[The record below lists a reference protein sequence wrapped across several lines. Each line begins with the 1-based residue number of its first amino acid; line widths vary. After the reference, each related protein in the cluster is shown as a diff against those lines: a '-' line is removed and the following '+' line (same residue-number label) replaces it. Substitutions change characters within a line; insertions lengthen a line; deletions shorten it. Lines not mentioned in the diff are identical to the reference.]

1 MPAREPEGKES
12 IMSEQNKALARRAID
27 EVWNQGKLTVID
39 ELTASN
45 ATYNDPNVPD
55 GKFTG
60 PEGMKQFVQ
69 IYRGA
74 FPDVRITINDQIA
87 EGDKVVTRWT
97 ATGTHKGQL
106 MGIAPTNKHAIV
118 TGVDI
123 ARFHDGKVV
132 EAWASYDMFGMLQQ
146 LGVVPALAPAGTKA

>member
-1 MPAREPEGKES
+1 
-12 IMSEQNKALARRAID
+12 MSEQNKALARRAIE
-27 EVWNQGKLTVID
+27 EVWNEGKLAVID

-45 ATYNDPNVPD
+45 ATYYDPNVPG

-60 PEGMKQFVQ
+60 PEGVKQFVQ

-74 FPDVRITINDQIA
+74 FPDVRLTINDQIA
-87 EGDKVVTRWT
+87 DGDKVVTRWT

-106 MGIAPTNKHAIV
+106 MGIAPTNKHATV

-123 ARFHDGKVV
+123 GLFQNGKVV
-132 EAWASYDMFGMLQQ
+132 EAWANYDMFGMLQQ
-146 LGVVPALAPAGTKA
+146 LGVVPALAPAGAKA

>member
-1 MPAREPEGKES
+1 MPAPVPEGKES
-12 IMSEQNKALARRAID
+12 DNVRAEQGPCAARFE

-45 ATYNDPNVPD
+45 ATYHDPNVPG

-74 FPDVRITINDQIA
+74 FPTYASRST
-87 EGDKVVTRWT
+87 TRSRR
-97 ATGTHKGQL
+97 ATRSLPGGPQL
-106 MGIAPTNKHAIV
+106 APT
-118 TGVDI
+118 
-123 ARFHDGKVV
+123 R
-132 EAWASYDMFGMLQQ
+132 AS
-146 LGVVPALAPAGTKA
+146 